1 MFVNNGILKEL
12 LKLTV
17 QLYIWRCS
25 IDMLSYLTFFLKSFF
40 FSFSFFIKQQ
50 DVNTCFNQIKPIH
63 MIHLV
68 TLKLS
73 SSAFVAK

>member
-25 IDMLSYLTFFLKSFF
+25 IDMLSYLKVFLKSFF
-40 FSFSFFIKQQ
+40 
-50 DVNTCFNQIKPIH
+50 
-63 MIHLV
+63 L
-68 TLKLS
+68 
-73 SSAFVAK
+73 